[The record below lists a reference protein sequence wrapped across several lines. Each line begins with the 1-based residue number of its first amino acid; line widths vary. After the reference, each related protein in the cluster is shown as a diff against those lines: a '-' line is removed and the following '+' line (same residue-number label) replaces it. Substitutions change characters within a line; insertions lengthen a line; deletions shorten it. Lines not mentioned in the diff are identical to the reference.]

1 MTESWKGLAK
11 AYHLVVKQED
21 RIARNPEWNDHD
33 KAVAREVVEGIL
45 ADLKAMVE
53 KENPEAVQQLG

>member
-1 MTESWKGLAK
+1 MTDAWKGLAK
-11 AYHLVVKQED
+11 AHHMLAKQEA

-33 KAVAREVVEGIL
+33 KAVALQVVQDIRDEIVAL
-45 ADLKAMVE
+45 VE